1 MKKLLFALF
10 GLLVITSCSKE
21 HEPLPTPQVSIEA
34 PAGTDPTQPIALT
47 LGGTLTL
54 KAVSANTD
62 EATYLWEVNNEQVGQ
77 AQEYTF
83 TATELGNYIVNVTVF
98 NAEGTGNT
106 VGCEVTVYG
115 PYRNIFVNRR
125 VVDVHHFVVG
135 RFVRFGA
142 FDPDHVPA
150 RHLNAFAW
158 PLAVYRKQRVFIVY
172 CVDYQGI

>member
-62 EATYLWEVNNEQVGQ
+62 EA
-77 AQEYTF
+77 
-83 TATELGNYIVNVTVF
+83 LGSQQR
-98 NAEGTGNT
+98 TGRT
-106 VGCEVTVYG
+106 SPGVHLHG
-115 PYRNIFVNRR
+115 NRI
-125 VVDVHHFVVG
+125 G
-135 RFVRFGA
+135 
-142 FDPDHVPA
+142 
-150 RHLNAFAW
+150 
-158 PLAVYRKQRVFIVY
+158 
-172 CVDYQGI
+172 